1 MEWQS
6 LTSATLALVA
16 LGGNLPSSA
25 GRPEATLRAALVE
38 LAATPG
44 LGMVAVSRFWHSPAH
59 PAGSGPDYVNA
70 ACALTVEGLDPP
82 GLLDLLHGIETR
94 FGRERGP
101 RRWQARPLDLDL
113 IAMGERVLPDAA
125 TQDRWRDLPPE
136 DQPRAAPATLVLPH
150 PRLEDRAFVLAPLCD
165 IAPGWRHPRTG
176 RTLAE
181 ALAALPR
188 ALREAVRP
196 LSP

>member
-1 MEWQS
+1 MKRQS
-6 LTSATLALVA
+6 LTPANLALVA

-25 GRPEATLRAALVE
+25 GRPEATLRAALVA
-38 LAATPG
+38 LATSPG
-44 LGMVAVSRFWHSPAH
+44 LGMVAVSRFWQSPAH
-59 PAGSGPDYVNA
+59 PEGSGPDYVNA

-82 GLLDLLHGIETR
+82 QLLEVLHAVEAR

-113 IAMGERVLPDAA
+113 IAIGDLVLPDAA
-125 TQDRWRDLPPE
+125 TQDRWRALPPA
-136 DQPRAAPATLVLPH
+136 DQPRRAPETLVLPH
-150 PRLEDRAFVLAPLCD
+150 PRLEERAFVLAPLCD
-165 IAPGWRHPRTG
+165 IAPGWRHPRSG
-176 RTLAE
+176 RSIAQ

-188 ALREAVRP
+188 ALRDAVRP